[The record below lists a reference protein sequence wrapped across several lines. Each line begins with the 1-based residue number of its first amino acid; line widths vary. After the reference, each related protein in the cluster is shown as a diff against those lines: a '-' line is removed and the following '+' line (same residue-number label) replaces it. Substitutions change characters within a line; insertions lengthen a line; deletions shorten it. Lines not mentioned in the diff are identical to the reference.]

1 MSAWSELG
9 SGARALLLG
18 GGAVVA
24 VGAAALIWQ
33 GRPGEAPTPA
43 TEAPA
48 QIAAPA
54 EPAASAPEPAAATD
68 PAPTATEAAAA
79 PVASE
84 EAPAAEGSATE
95 AAASTETATPPAT
108 EATGEEAAAAPASA
122 AEAPPADPAA
132 TPPAFDVVRVES
144 DGAALVAGRAEPEA
158 LVDVLIDGAEAA
170 SAAADGQGRFVAMF
184 ELPPSDQPRVVSLM
198 ARLGDGEGVASTEQ
212 VVLAPTPEVAMAEAE
227 AEAEAVA
234 PAATDAGAAQDAT
247 AAPEATEGAVAETD
261 VAEAP
266 AEETAAAE
274 PVAEPAPAAA
284 PTALLVT
291 DSGARVLQ
299 SGAQT
304 PADFPRNVTIDTIS
318 YSSSGAVQLAGRGE
332 GEAFVR
338 VYLDN
343 RAMLEVPVAADG
355 AWAGT
360 LPDVAAGVYTLRAD
374 QITREG
380 RVDSRYET
388 PFQREA
394 PELLASAAA
403 GVADGGRQVSLTV
416 QPGFTLWGIAQ
427 ANYGDGVMYVR
438 VYEANKDQIRDP
450 DLIYPGQVFAV
461 PAGP

>member
-1 MSAWSELG
+1 
-9 SGARALLLG
+9 
-18 GGAVVA
+18 VVV
-24 VGAAALIWQ
+24 VGVAALIWQ
-33 GRPGEAPTPA
+33 GRPDEAPVPVP
-43 TEAPA
+43 EAQEQA
-48 QIAAPA
+48 AAPVD
-54 EPAASAPEPAAATD
+54 PAVTAPEPAAAAD
-68 PAPTATEAAAA
+68 PAPVATEATAA
-79 PVASE
+79 PAGSE
-84 EAPAAEGSATE
+84 EAPATETAPAE
-95 AAASTETATPPAT
+95 AASTEPATPPAA
-108 EATGEEAAAAPASA
+108 EAAVEEAAPEEVAAAPSA
-122 AEAPPADPAA
+122 AAEPPPAAE
-132 TPPAFDVVRVES
+132 PPAFDVVRVES
-144 DGAALVAGRAEPEA
+144 DGAALVAGRAEPDA
-158 LVDVLIDGAEAA
+158 QVDVLIDGSEAA
-170 SAAADGQGRFVAMF
+170 TAAADGQGRFVAMF

-198 ARLGDGEGVASTEQ
+198 ARLGEGDGIASTEQ

-227 AEAEAVA
+227 AAA
-234 PAATDAGAAQDAT
+234 PAAPAAADSSAEQDPA
-247 AAPEATEGAVAETD
+247 AAPQASAETAVAEG
-261 VAEAP
+261 
-266 AEETAAAE
+266 AAAE
-274 PVAEPAPAAA
+274 PLAEPAPAAA

-299 SGAQT
+299 SGTPA

-318 YSSSGAVQLAGRGE
+318 YSTSGAVQLAGRGE
-332 GEAFVR
+332 GQAFVR

-343 RAMLEVPVAADG
+343 RPMLEVPVAADG

-403 GVADGGRQVSLTV
+403 GVADGNRPVSLTV